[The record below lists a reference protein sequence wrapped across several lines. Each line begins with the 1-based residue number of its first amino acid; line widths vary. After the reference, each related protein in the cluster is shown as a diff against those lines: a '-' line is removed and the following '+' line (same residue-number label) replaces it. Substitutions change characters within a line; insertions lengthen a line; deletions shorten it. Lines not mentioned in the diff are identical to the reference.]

1 MSYSWVEQ
9 TKQHVIDTTIFNLT
23 YPLMPYNILIT
34 TPPPPNIWLRK
45 EPTSSGPSPCPV
57 NYMYKTSQ
65 LYHSNLQMLF
75 KCMKFIRYI
84 SSLSFIHIY
93 LVRRHRS
100 YTCIRIFGLL
110 YSLNVCYFLT
120 IFCVLTAVLWIQ
132 DRPV

>member
-9 TKQHVIDTTIFNLT
+9 TKQHVTDTTIFRLS

-34 TPPPPNIWLRK
+34 LPPPHIWLIK

-75 KCMKFIRYI
+75 KCMKFIYRHFH
-84 SSLSFIHIY
+84 SFIY

-100 YTCIRIFGLL
+100 YSCIRIFGLL